1 MSKEKN
7 NETYVYLIFILILWG
22 TFLVAMLYMD
32 YNKKQDKN
40 EIEMRKL
47 KLQIE
52 LLKLQQE

>member
-22 TFLVAMLYMD
+22 TFLAAMLYID
-32 YNKKQDKN
+32 YSEKQDNN

-47 KLQIE
+47 KLEIE